1 MRTVHFCLNNMNVI
15 TVAVNLLFNIRKIIY
30 GKQSSPGK
38 AVSGVFLDAACDEPL
53 PITKKIRA
61 NHGRFDN
68 NMFIRCV

>member
-1 MRTVHFCLNNMNVI
+1 MNVI

-53 PITKKIRA
+53 PITKKSGQIME
-61 NHGRFDN
+61 GL
-68 NMFIRCV
+68 IITCS